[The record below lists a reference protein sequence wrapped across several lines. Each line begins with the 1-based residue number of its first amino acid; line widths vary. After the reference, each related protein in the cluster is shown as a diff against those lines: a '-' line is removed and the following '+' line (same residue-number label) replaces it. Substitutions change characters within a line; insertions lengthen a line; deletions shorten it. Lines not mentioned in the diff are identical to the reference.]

1 VCTLVAREA
10 PPPSRSSPPIEK
22 WVKHKED
29 YHLRYRHTPRTVRDA
44 LLWGVAVPVLLYSLV
59 KLEQQ
64 RVDERNGRPGS
75 VTPAKHARPS
85 VMTVVPAAT
94 WF

>member
-1 VCTLVAREA
+1 MCTLVAREA

-64 RVDERNGRPGS
+64 RVDERNGRPG
-75 VTPAKHARPS
+75 TK
-85 VMTVVPAAT
+85 
-94 WF
+94 FL